1 MIIKGD
7 LVQFDNILE
16 SPINLSVGFKILS
29 TEGNLVYE
37 YNPFRNLRLN
47 NTLFTYKN
55 KTYTSE
61 ELRIEL
67 NKSEEEWKTLE
78 SSNSWPEGW
87 IPEGEE
93 EPILLAEKGELYD
106 FETDQLKFDIN
117 HPVDILPQY
126 SYDGS
131 VNLILNDGI
140 NQPRLINSRF
150 SPTGRNKYEIVDRAG
165 DNDTNIYDQGD
176 QFDIDTSLYKRVTTI
191 PKLTFSGVNY
201 SGNLPIGNYH
211 FYFKY
216 EDPDGNQTDYI
227 AESGLVSIFI
237 GNEPYNIQSGFR
249 DQNSR
254 KSVSFVLQDLDPS
267 YQYIAVYYTKNT
279 SDINQNSVV
288 SAYRVDQRY
297 LINNANICNVLITGF
312 ESTTQVDISEINPNY
327 QVVQDAFTQA
337 QCQNMLFLANVHK
350 PDIPYSE
357 LQDISLRFYPS
368 INKQEYN
375 IDEQMNQYYE
385 LSSNNTYY
393 NPNFIYNKVGY
404 WPDEIYRFGVVYI
417 LSDNTLSP
425 VFNIRGIKLNDNFLF
440 TDIPFEI
447 NGSRNYISFDEQTFL
462 ITQDGQSSNS
472 SQLENSKGVIYIPQY
487 DNNYI
492 LGITIKLQ
500 NNSGEENTRQKILSK
515 LQELGIKG
523 YFFVRQKRIP
533 TTLCQAFTIGND
545 PCSHLPAIP
554 NRIDDKDEYI
564 IEKFLDD
571 DQLLTHNLSTYSI
584 PEDQINLAAI
594 CPEFDINPEY
604 FNQLFTGDSFIVN
617 KVGDYYLQQ
626 DSQNNRHFV
635 IKSEKS
641 ASYNSL
647 GKETKIIAIEDNVKL
662 VSVEDT
668 LFSARAGEAEEGYR
682 YEYIGYENKVTK
694 ATNLARG
701 SYGPYLGF
709 SNNFAIN
716 HNIVDIKIPYYS
728 QYNMED
734 YFNIRYQDKSSYYAI
749 SDRIKLED
757 ILSENTYYRGDCYIC
772 QFTHRVN
779 RNFSDP
785 SAPTNDKIVDEKCW
799 KDHYSISDG
808 VVDIDDFDEINL
820 GDINAIKMG
829 LWVTLWVRSTSNL
842 YIRAVDDSRVDEV
855 SLYGQGRA
863 FYPYQD
869 MRTEGNFKLPE
880 STVFNKGF
888 EKGLS
893 ERYNFELP
901 NVPYIK
907 NEFSN
912 RILYSD
918 INVNDAF
925 KNGFRVFQGT
935 HYRDYPKTYGSIT
948 KIVEFRGNLICVF
961 EHGIVLISVNERAI
975 AGEGSG
981 GNVYI
986 NTSNVLPENPIVI
999 SDTYGS
1005 QWRESIIKTPLGV
1018 YGVDTV
1024 GKKIWRTNG
1033 REIEYISDFKVQKF
1047 LNDNIS
1053 FSERETTPIIGI
1065 RNVKTHF
1072 NKFKKDILFTFY
1084 DNLSGFTEK
1093 VWNLCFNE
1101 DLQKWITFYSWVPSY
1116 SENIYNQ
1123 FFSFDRN
1130 TSKYISKLGIS
1141 KFNSTFSDGIT
1152 LEDNIITEEGLNTT
1166 LHLSNKILPTGDN
1179 ISYTI
1184 TYNLV
1189 RDNYSNYKLFNINT
1203 DKLHFIGNYSDIIS
1217 EFYQR
1222 DPKGNIL
1229 KDDKGQR
1236 IWLSKDKQKNPDKVV
1251 LLLNIRAD
1259 VNIQYKQSTSVTSYE
1274 SVIAIIPQ
1282 YNLQFLTT
1290 DFWKH
1295 GQAGNIDIA
1304 DQIYPTYWYGKQH
1317 PFEFEFIVADNPQMH
1332 KIFDNLEIISN
1343 SAEPESLHY
1352 EVVGDCYNFKDDK
1365 KNMYIRQEATKQLY
1379 QYNGCDI
1386 SYDTDYNKLQ
1396 SEHRPLRDSEGNIIQ
1411 NLYDKSTIMPLYYSR
1426 QDTINEIE
1434 DTYHQKDGISTKD
1447 FSALSGG
1454 EIVQYKNLDEY
1465 RIWNHVKAVDMNSKG
1480 RLRGNMQY
1488 NEDKWLIQINPINLV
1503 YKNEPNWDSKEEDLF
1518 NRDNLS
1524 PNKVPIELGQSP
1536 IPNEVLQKGDLTYS
1550 PNDPL
1555 ENDIPEE
1562 SIDRAIVSWE
1572 WNESQ
1577 ISEIK
1582 PKDKWIKIRVRYTG
1596 NKLAVITA
1604 IKTLYSISYS

>member
-227 AESGLVSIFI
+227 AESGLVSMFI

-254 KSVSFVLQDLDPS
+254 KGVSFVLQDLDSS
-267 YQYIAVYYTKNT
+267 YQYISVYYTRNT
-279 SDINQNSVV
+279 SDINQNAVV
-288 SAYRVDQRY
+288 SAYKIDQRY
-297 LINNANICNVLITGF
+297 LINNANICNVLVTGF
-312 ESTTQVDISEINPNY
+312 ENTTQVDISEINPNY

-368 INKQEYN
+368 IDKQEYN

-641 ASYNSL
+641 TSYNSL

-716 HNIVDIKIPYYS
+716 HNIVDIKIPHYS
-728 QYNMED
+728 QYNMQD
-734 YFNIRYQDKSSYYAI
+734 YFNIRYHDKSSYYAI

-799 KDHYSISDG
+799 KNNYSVSDG
-808 VVDIDDFDEINL
+808 VVDTDKFDEINL

-829 LWVTLWVRSTSNL
+829 LWVTLWIRSNSNL
-842 YIRAVDDSRVDEV
+842 YIRAVDDSRPSES
-855 SLYGQGRA
+855 SLFGQGRA

-961 EHGIVLISVNERAI
+961 EHGIVLIPVNERAV

-981 GNVYI
+981 GNIYI
-986 NTSNVLPENPIVI
+986 NTSNVLPENPVVI

-1005 QWRESIIKTPLGV
+1005 QWRESIIKTSLAV

-1033 REIEYISDFKVQKF
+1033 REMEYISDFKIQKF

-1053 FSERETTPIIGI
+1053 LSEREITPIIGI

-1116 SENIYNQ
+1116 SENIDNIY
-1123 FFSFDRN
+1123 FSFNRD
-1130 TSKYISKLGIS
+1130 TSKYISKLGMS
-1141 KFNSTFSDGIT
+1141 KFGSAFSDGIIT
-1152 LEDNIITEEGLNTT
+1152 LEDNIITEQGLNTT
-1166 LHLSNKILPTGDN
+1166 LHLSDKVLPSGDGVEYS
-1179 ISYTI
+1179 ISYELKNNQQLFKI
-1184 TYNLV
+1184 TG
-1189 RDNYSNYKLFNINT
+1189 NT
-1203 DKLHFIGNYSDIIS
+1203 LQFIGDYSEITLQNS
-1217 EFYQR
+1217 
-1222 DPKGNIL
+1222 
-1229 KDDKGQR
+1229 
-1236 IWLSKDKQKNPDKVV
+1236 DKVV
-1251 LLLNIRAD
+1251 IFLNIKA
-1259 VNIQYKQSTSVTSYE
+1259 NINRDNNITSYE
-1274 SVIAIIPQ
+1274 QTLAVIPE
-1282 YNLQFLTT
+1282 YNLKSLTT

-1295 GQAGNIDIA
+1295 GQSGIIDIK
-1304 DQIYPTYWYGKQH
+1304 DKIKPCHWYGKQH
-1317 PFEFEFIVADNPQMH
+1317 PFEFEFVVVDNPSIH
-1332 KIFDNLEIISN
+1332 KIFNNLQIISN
-1343 SAEPESLHY
+1343 KAKPDSFHY
-1352 EVVGDCYNFKDDK
+1352 EIIGECFDFFKDK
-1365 KNMYIRQEATKQLY
+1365 KNLFIRQEATRDFY
-1379 QYNGCDI
+1379 QYNG
-1386 SYDTDYNKLQ
+1386 SNVTYNEKFLD
-1396 SEHRPLRDSEGNIIQ
+1396 LEGTQ
-1411 NLYDKSTIMPLYYSR
+1411 NKKSITMPNYYSR
-1426 QDTINEIE
+1426 VDTINEVE
-1434 DTYHQKDGISTKD
+1434 DSYKQITSPNKDYSN
-1447 FSALSGG
+1447 LSGS
-1454 EIVQYKNLDEY
+1454 EIVYYDNLNEF
-1465 RIWNHVKAVDMNSKG
+1465 RIWNHSKAVDIEEEGG
-1480 RLRGNMQY
+1480 RIRGNMNYQ
-1488 NEDKWLIQINPINLV
+1488 EDKWDVQINPIIIV
-1503 YKNEPNWDSKEEDLF
+1503 EKNENPWNSQNEQGE
-1518 NRDNLS
+1518 NIS
-1524 PNKVPIELGQSP
+1524 PKVPITIGNSP
-1536 IPNEVLQKGDLTYS
+1536 IPEDFIGDQITK
-1550 PNDPL
+1550 N
-1555 ENDIPEE
+1555 NIPENLLAKGYTLKDIDISDWGVYPV
-1562 SIDRAIVSWE
+1562 SIDEQGNILYADAGTRKEV
-1572 WNESQ
+1572 
-1577 ISEIK
+1577 K
-1582 PKDKWIKIRVRYTG
+1582 VKDKFMKVRIRYSGEDV
-1596 NKLAVITA
+1596 AVITA
-1604 IKTLYSISYS
+1604 LKTIYNISYA